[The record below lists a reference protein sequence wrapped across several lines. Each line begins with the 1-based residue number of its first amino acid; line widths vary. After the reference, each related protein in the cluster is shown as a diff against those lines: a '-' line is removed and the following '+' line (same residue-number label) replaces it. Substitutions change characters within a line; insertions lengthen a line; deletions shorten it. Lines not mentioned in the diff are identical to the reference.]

1 MAKRIY
7 LSDEDIRAA
16 LEKAT
21 QELRNTKF
29 HSEDVKVTL
38 PAPKDSRKAK
48 LVFTASAWVKM
59 YALVHKYSTEVEW
72 HGLVERIGEAEF
84 LIKDILI
91 FPHEVSGATVTSNQ
105 RCYEE
110 WLDSLDDDTFTA
122 CRFHGHSHVN
132 MGVTPSPVDNT
143 YRKNILGNFA
153 TPGEGDDYFYI
164 FIITNKKGEISGEIY
179 DLSNNALYAT
189 HEIEISVIEIDDIK
203 RRIKDAFHDAIEEYV
218 DKLTQKNLTS
228 INSKGELSFTI
239 SSDVEVE
246 DDFFLS
252 ELISEA
258 EGVVVERRAVTTP
271 ASTYPY
277 HGTYNGNAASGA
289 VTPNI
294 TSSLQ
299 SKRPDIEEDDE
310 EDDGHQL
317 SLYDAFEA
325 DEVDFYELYKRGCS
339 K

>member
-1 MAKRIY
+1 
-7 LSDEDIRAA
+7 
-16 LEKAT
+16 
-21 QELRNTKF
+21 
-29 HSEDVKVTL
+29 
-38 PAPKDSRKAK
+38 
-48 LVFTASAWVKM
+48 M
-59 YALVHKYSTEVEW
+59 YALVHKYGTEVEW
-72 HGLVERIGEAEF
+72 HGLVERKGEAEF

-91 FPHEVSGATVTSNQ
+91 FPHEVSSATVVSDQ

-110 WLDSLDDDTFTA
+110 WLDSLDDETFNA

-132 MGVTPSPVDNT
+132 MAVSPSGVDMT

-153 TPGEGDDYFYI
+153 TPGAGDDYFYI
-164 FIITNKKGEISGEIY
+164 FIITNKKGDISGEIY

-189 HEIEISVIEIDDIK
+189 NEIEFSVIEIEDIK

-218 DKLTQKNLTS
+218 DRLTQKNLTS

-258 EGVVVERRAVTTP
+258 EGVVVERRVTTP
-271 ASTYPY
+271 VSSYPY
-277 HGTYNGNAASGA
+277 HGTYNGSAPAAA
-289 VTPNI
+289 TTPKT

-299 SKRPDIEEDDE
+299 SKRPDVEDD
-310 EDDGHQL
+310 DDYGRQI
-317 SLYDAFEA
+317 SLYDDD
-325 DEVDFYELYKRGCS
+325 DEDDYYKLYRERCS
-339 K
+339 V

>member
-7 LSDEDIRAA
+7 LSDEDIREA

-21 QELRNTKF
+21 RELRNTKF

-38 PAPKDSRKAK
+38 PSPKDERKAK

-59 YALVHKYSTEVEW
+59 YALVHKYGTEVEW
-72 HGLVERIGEAEF
+72 HGLVERKGEAEF

-91 FPHEVSGATVTSNQ
+91 FPHEVSSATVVSDQ

-110 WLDSLDDDTFTA
+110 WLDSLDDDTFNA

-132 MGVTPSPVDNT
+132 MGVTPSGVDTT

-153 TPGEGDDYFYI
+153 TPGEDDDYFSI
-164 FIITNKKGEISGEIY
+164 FIITNKKGDISGEIY
-179 DLSNNALYAT
+179 DLTNNALYAT
-189 HEIEISVIEIDDIK
+189 HEIEFSVIELDDIK
-203 RRIKDAFHDAIEEYV
+203 RRIKDAFHDAIEDYV
-218 DKLTQKNLTS
+218 DRLTQKNLTS
-228 INSKGELSFTI
+228 INNKGELSFTI
-239 SSDVEVE
+239 STDVEVE

-258 EGVVVERRAVTTP
+258 EGVVVERRVVTTP
-271 ASTYPY
+271 ASAYPY
-277 HGTYNGNAASGA
+277 RSTYNGCSTPAAA
-289 VTPNI
+289 TPTKP

-299 SKRPDIEEDDE
+299 SKRPDVEDD
-310 EDDGHQL
+310 DGDTRQL
-317 SLYDAFEA
+317 SLYDSFEDD
-325 DEVDFYELYKRGCS
+325 DEDYYRLYRERCS
-339 K
+339 I